1 VDIIERWR
9 SRLRADPRFAAALSV
24 VAAVVYYWVVVAG
37 EIGRTGSIIV
47 TAVPAA
53 LVLIAF
59 RVRPVLAMGLSALG
73 ILAVAWGM
81 TNGLYI
87 QDVTQQSAAAVAI
100 FGAARS
106 TDDRVRRIG
115 VAFTGFVAVAA
126 TLFVASRWYWGAG
139 AGPVLVLPFLA
150 LTIGPWVL
158 ARAMRDLRVVS
169 GQLETSQERNLLAER
184 DVIIEQERNR
194 VARDV
199 HDVVAHSLAVVIAQA
214 DGARYAA
221 EKDPTTVGPALD
233 AIAETARVS
242 LGEVRTLLHELR
254 HTQSATPAPGS
265 GDVDALVDGFRGLG
279 LTVEVSHFGHQRA
292 LGEATQLALYRVLQE
307 SLTNALRHGDVTQPV
322 DVDFDWGDHALAIVI
337 TSALLDDGVPQI
349 DGPGH
354 GIPGMRERAA
364 LAGGDVTVG
373 IGTRGMFRVR
383 ASLPA
388 GPAPDAPTIALT
400 RA

>member
-1 VDIIERWR
+1 MGIIDRLR
-9 SRLRADPRFAAALSV
+9 RRLRADARLAVALSV
-24 VAAVVYYWVVVAG
+24 VAAAVYYWVVVAG
-37 EIGRTGSIIV
+37 EIGRTQSILV

-53 LVLIAF
+53 LVLIVF
-59 RVRPVLAMGLSALG
+59 RVRPVLAMGSSTLG
-73 ILAVAWGM
+73 VLGVAWAM
-81 TNGLYI
+81 TNGFAV

-106 TDDRVRRIG
+106 TDARVRQIG
-115 VAFTGFVAVAA
+115 VVFTGFVAVAA
-126 TLFVASRWYWGAG
+126 AVFVASRWYWGAG
-139 AGPVLVLPFLA
+139 SGPVLALPFLA

-158 ARAMRDLRVVS
+158 ARLMRDLTLVS
-169 GQLETSQERNLLAER
+169 DQLETSQERNLLAER

-233 AIAETARVS
+233 AIAETARVA

-254 HTQSATPAPGS
+254 HTQSTTPAPG
-265 GDVDALVDGFRGLG
+265 GDVDALVEGFRGLG
-279 LTVEVSHFGHQRA
+279 LTVEVSHFGQRRA
-292 LGEATQLALYRVLQE
+292 LGDATQLALYRVLQE
-307 SLTNALRHGDVTQPV
+307 SLTNALRHGDVTRPV
-322 DVDFDWGDHALAIVI
+322 DVDFDWGDRALAIVV
-337 TSALLDDGVPQI
+337 TSALRDDGVPQI

-354 GIPGMRERAA
+354 GIPGMRERAE
-364 LAGGDVTVG
+364 LAGGDFTVG
-373 IGTRGMFRVR
+373 LGTRGMFRVH

-388 GPAPDAPTIALT
+388 GPAPDVHTVAMAS
-400 RA
+400 A